1 MTGAGV
7 EMASFI
13 GDRDAVVAKKV
24 GITVRKTIKRHMLTL
39 DNFNPNKNIDNS
51 ANGIVDDLA
60 GKTVDNSL
68 DCQNASDT
76 ANDSADDLEGDTS
89 DDLADDLADDNVNCE
104 SVDDLADDTADDCDN
119 E

>member
-1 MTGAGV
+1 MTEAGV

-13 GDRDAVVAKKV
+13 GDRDAVVAKKA

-39 DNFNPNKNIDNS
+39 DNFNPNENIDNS

-76 ANDSADDLEGDTS
+76 TNDSADDLEGVK
-89 DDLADDLADDNVNCE
+89 LAGWHQLGTTCPLPLGHLPCLLSLAWM
-104 SVDDLADDTADDCDN
+104 LAYK
-119 E
+119 